1 MNCIQNGNQQ
11 CFNFDKLTMVDAI
24 ADQLAIQRGRI
35 HPSKSDN
42 AEAQKMFDGWNLRR
56 LDAGLKRLDN
66 DHEPPELE
74 IIEVESEDEE

>member
-1 MNCIQNGNQQ
+1 MQQ

-35 HPSKSDN
+35 HPSKADN
-42 AEAQKMFDGWNLRR
+42 TEAQKMFDSWNLSRI
-56 LDAGLKRLDN
+56 DAGLMSFNN
-66 DHEPPELE
+66 DYEPPELQ